1 MNARISL
8 QSVVTRSP
16 RIASRVLDG
25 QAVIVVSDA
34 QKLFTLNG
42 VGTDVFQLADG
53 RTVEAIVDAV
63 LAKYDADEKVVRP
76 DVVSFVET
84 LVDAGALLVS

>member
-1 MNARISL
+1 MNPRVSL
-8 QSVVTRSP
+8 TSVVRRSP

-42 VGTDVFQLADG
+42 VGTDVFELADG
-53 RTVEAIVDAV
+53 RTVDAIVAAV
-63 LAKYDADEKVVRP
+63 LSKYDADEKVVRP
-76 DVVSFVET
+76 DVVSFVES
-84 LVDAGALLVS
+84 LVDAGALVVS